1 MIFSTPTQA
10 LPRSNVNPLPASSFS
25 LPPSLSFHVCAG
37 VWICVGREK
46 SSTDRG
52 KLKSLAA
59 RVSSR
64 HKGLSFFCRSPPAKE
79 GTFFFSSSFRWKA
92 YYFPCS
98 LSLSFSLVH
107 TLAPFH
113 ILMPFKCHLFYMR
126 YFVEMG
132 NQEQSGLLSLWGD
145 VGPDALRHPSSGW
158 PLLQCATSR
167 ELSGIMGEVAVMGT
181 AWQCR

>member
-1 MIFSTPTQA
+1 MSTHCHS
-10 LPRSNVNPLPASSFS
+10 LSFPASSS
-25 LPPSLSFHVCAG
+25 LFPCVCG
-37 VWICVGREK
+37 CLWGEK
-46 SSTDRG
+46 SIGDRG

-64 HKGLSFFCRSPPAKE
+64 HEGLSLFCRAPPAVE
-79 GTFFFSSSFRWKA
+79 GTFFLHLIQVKSLLL
-92 YYFPCS
+92 PLLS
-98 LSLSFSLVH
+98 LSLSFSPVH

-145 VGPDALRHPSSGW
+145 VGSRCITTPFLRLATAATCHFSGN
-158 PLLQCATSR
+158 
-167 ELSGIMGEVAVMGT
+167 
-181 AWQCR
+181 

>member
-10 LPRSNVNPLPASSFS
+10 LPRSNVNSLPASLFFC
-25 LPPSLSFHVCAG
+25 LLLSLSVC
-37 VWICVGREK
+37 VRVCMRICVRREK

-64 HKGLSFFCRSPPAKE
+64 HKGLSFFCRSPASKRRDL
-79 GTFFFSSSFRWKA
+79 FFSSSFRWKA
-92 YYFPCS
+92 YYFPC
-98 LSLSFSLVH
+98 SLSFSLVH

-126 YFVEMG
+126 YFVETG

-145 VGPDALRHPSSGW
+145 VGSRCITTPFLR
-158 PLLQCATSR
+158 LATA
-167 ELSGIMGEVAVMGT
+167 AVCHFLGN
-181 AWQCR
+181 